1 MSTVLKDL
9 KHSESEY
16 SVLTVYGGVP
26 IDEQT
31 RQLRYGVNFFVGTT
45 GRVLDHVERGNINF
59 EKIKTVVLDE
69 ADQMLNMGFQE
80 DVEKVRVEESKS
92 YCRLWEP

>member
-1 MSTVLKDL
+1 MALTSS
-9 KHSESEY
+9 SE
-16 SVLTVYGGVP
+16 P
-26 IDEQT
+26 
-31 RQLRYGVNFFVGTT
+31 

-80 DVEKVRVEESKS
+80 DVEKVRVEESKRS
-92 YCRLWEP
+92 CRLWEP